1 MKNELFTKDT
11 TAIIY
16 GNQQKAV
23 QRMLDFDYVCG
34 RKIPSVA
41 AIIDPGKNSVQKFF
55 FGKGEILIPSF
66 VSLEVAAK
74 KFPKADVVINFSSFR
89 SAFKSSMEAL
99 NTKGINTVVIIAEGM
114 PERRAREIAATA
126 KKLDKM
132 VIGPATVGGIKAG
145 CFKIANT
152 AGTID
157 NIVASKLNRPGSV
170 GFVSKSGGLSNECYN
185 IIARNTDGLYE
196 GIAIGGDAFPGS
208 TLLDHILRY
217 ENIKE
222 VKMIASLGE
231 IGGTEELKIV
241 EALKAGKIKKPLI
254 IWVTGTCA
262 KMFPSGVQFGH
273 AGAKAD
279 NSLETASAKNEALRK
294 AGALVPTS
302 FDDYDKLVKKT
313 YETLVKK
320 GVIKPAAEVK
330 APAVPEDFATALK
343 AGKVRKATSFICTIS
358 NDKKEELEYNNI
370 KITKVIK
377 DEMGIGGVIGLLW
390 FKKQL
395 PKFARQ
401 YLELAL
407 MLCADHGPAVSG
419 AHNAIVT
426 ARAGKDII
434 SALVSGLLT
443 IGPRFGGAIDG
454 AAQNFKRAVE
464 AGLTPEQFVKEMKAK
479 NVPIPGIG
487 HKVKSLTNPDMRVSL
502 LKDFVRKNFKIT
514 PTLDFALAVEQLT
527 TQKKANLIL
536 NVDGCI
542 GVCFVDLLKNCKEFS
557 AEEANQVIE
566 LGCLNALFVLARS
579 IGLFGHIFDQKRL
592 KQGLYRVPYEDI
604 AYLSDN

>member
-1 MKNELFTKDT
+1 MKPELFTKET

-34 RKIPSVA
+34 RKTPSVA
-41 AIIDPGKNSVQKFF
+41 AIVDPGKASFHKFF
-55 FGKGEILIPSF
+55 FGRTEVLVPSYP
-66 VSLEVAAK
+66 SVAAATK

-89 SAFKSSMEAL
+89 SAYKTSLEAL
-99 NTKGINTVVIIAEGM
+99 EESTVNTLVIIAEGM
-114 PERRAREIAATA
+114 PERRAREIAALA
-126 KKLDKM
+126 KKADKM

-157 NIVASKLNRPGSV
+157 NIVAGKLNRPGSV

-185 IIARNTDGLYE
+185 IIASNTDGLYE
-196 GIAIGGDAFPGS
+196 GIAIGGDAYPGS

-217 ENIKE
+217 EAIAQ
-222 VKMIASLGE
+222 VKMIACLGE
-231 IGGTEELKIV
+231 IGGREELKIV
-241 EALKAGKIKKPLI
+241 EALKAGKIKKPLV

-262 KMFPSGVQFGH
+262 KMFPGGVQFGH

-279 NSLETASAKNEALRK
+279 SSLETAEAKNAALK
-294 AGALVPTS
+294 AAGALVPAS

-313 YETLVKK
+313 YESLVKK
-320 GVIKPAAEVK
+320 GVIKPAAEVP
-330 APAVPEDFATALK
+330 APPVPEDFAAALK
-343 AGKVRKATSFICTIS
+343 AGKVRKATSFICTVS

-390 FKKQL
+390 FKKNL
-395 PKFARQ
+395 PAFARK
-401 YLELAL
+401 YLELAIIL
-407 MLCADHGPAVSG
+407 TADHGPAVSG
-419 AHNAIVT
+419 AHNAIVA

-434 SALVSGLLT
+434 SSLVSGLLT

-454 AAQNFKRAVE
+454 AAQNFKRALE
-464 AGLTPEQFVKEMKAK
+464 TGLTPAQFVAEMKAK
-479 NVPIPGIG
+479 NIAIPGIG
-487 HKVKSLTNPDMRVSL
+487 HKVKSLANPDMRVTL
-502 LKDFVRKNFKIT
+502 LKEFVSKNFKVS
-514 PTLDFALAVEQLT
+514 PTLDFALGVEQLT

-542 GVCFVDLLKNCKEFS
+542 GVCFVDLLKNCKEFTK
-557 AEEANQVIE
+557 EEADQIIE
-566 LGCLNALFVLARS
+566 TGCLNALFVVARS

-604 AYLSDN
+604 AYMTD